1 MEDLTL
7 EQVEHFRAVA
17 RVLLEKG
24 LPTTVQNLLD
34 NGADSE
40 VLIKLAN
47 TGVITI
53 KKDGA
58 VFIAWHLNR
67 YNPEATLDKL
77 MYKLCPKEVVY
88 TFTFKEDLL
97 KEFEDGLIPID
108 YIISHSSQ
116 EERTV
121 RKCQFT
127 AEDLS
132 KYFKKI
138 PLETCRR

>member
-7 EQVEHFRAVA
+7 EQVEHFREVA
-17 RVLLEKG
+17 KILLTKS
-24 LPTTVQNLLD
+24 LPTTAQNLLD
-34 NGADSE
+34 NGADPE
-40 VLIKLAN
+40 LLTKLAN

-53 KKDGA
+53 KKDGS

-67 YNPEATLDKL
+67 YNPEATLDNL
-77 MYKLCPKEVVY
+77 MYKLSPKEITY
-88 TFTFKEDLL
+88 TFTFKEDSL

-116 EERTV
+116 KESVV

-138 PLETCRR
+138 PNAAK

>member
-17 RVLLEKG
+17 RTLLCKQ
-24 LPTTVQNLLD
+24 LPTTVQNLMD
-34 NGADSE
+34 NGADHE
-40 VLIKLAN
+40 VLSKLDSV
-47 TGVITI
+47 GVITI
-53 KKDGA
+53 KADGN
-58 VFIAWHLNR
+58 VFIAWHLNK

-77 MYKLCPKEVVY
+77 MYKLSPKEIIY

-97 KEFEDGLIPID
+97 KEFEEGLIPID

-127 AEDLS
+127 ADDLKS
-132 KYFKKI
+132 IFK
-138 PLETCRR
+138 TRASTN

>member
-17 RVLLEKG
+17 RTLLEKG
-24 LPTTVQNLLD
+24 LPNTVQNLLD

-53 KKDGA
+53 KKDSS
-58 VFIAWHLNR
+58 VFIAWHLNK

-77 MYKLCPKEVVY
+77 MYKLYPKEIVY

-121 RKCQFT
+121 RKCQFS
-127 AEDLS
+127 ADDL
-132 KYFKKI
+132 KCFFKKKSLTI
-138 PLETCRR
+138 